1 MGRDF
6 NVTSFPVK
14 KGGTQVLFSALTATV
29 TAANSPSINM
39 TSYTGGSLQSIVSGN
54 GGAVSF
60 QVLTSE
66 DGITFVPAYTYAATP
81 VVFPPVVTTTGVSA
95 AFQVSGIYA
104 KYVKFVPTVSGL
116 AATPTFS
123 ALVSFTPSDS

>member
-1 MGRDF
+1 MARDF
-6 NVTSFPVK
+6 NVTTFAVIKGATQTLFP
-14 KGGTQVLFSALTATV
+14 ALTATV

-39 TSYTGGSLQSIVSGN
+39 TSYTGGSLQVIVSGN

-60 QVLTSE
+60 AVLTSE
-66 DGITFVPAYTYAATP
+66 DNTTFVQAYTYAATP
-81 VVFPPVVTTTGVSA
+81 VAFAPVVTTTATNA
-95 AFQVSGIYA
+95 AFQIDGIQA

-123 ALVSFTPSDS
+123 AIVSFTPSSK